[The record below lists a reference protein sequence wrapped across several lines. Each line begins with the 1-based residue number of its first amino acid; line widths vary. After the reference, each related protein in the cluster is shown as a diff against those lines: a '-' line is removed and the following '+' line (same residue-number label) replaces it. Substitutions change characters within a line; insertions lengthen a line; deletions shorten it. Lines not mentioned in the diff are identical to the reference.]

1 MSNLAGKV
9 RDVLRG
15 TRLID
20 ADRLLNRLE
29 AVDRFRRAVDGLLPE
44 DRLGSAH
51 TLVERAEARLA
62 LSRDH
67 TVVALAGATGSG
79 KSSLFNALARF
90 EMSPVGV
97 RRPTTGVT
105 HACVWGPLAGAT
117 KLLDWVGVLPRH
129 RFVRESALDGDD
141 ELALHGLV
149 LLDLPDFDSVQ
160 RAHRSEVDRLLGLV
174 DLVVW
179 VVDPQ
184 KYADRLVHASYLRDF
199 RRHQDVTVVVLN
211 QADRLPLADVPLVV
225 ADLRR
230 LLAADQLDQVP
241 VLAASTL
248 NQRGIT
254 ELRATLERT
263 VAERQAALSRL
274 SADVDVVVEKL
285 SELVGPPAT
294 ENDVDRRT
302 VRRLTDALAGAA
314 GVPAVAEATRQA
326 YRHRAAAATGWPVVR
341 GWRRLRPDPLR
352 RLHLPGGPGRDG
364 PTRDGSAAEPGPAV
378 VTSLPDPTAAQRAAV
393 GLAVRAITDQTGAAL
408 PGPWAAAVA
417 TAARSRLGDL
427 SDALDRAVASTE
439 LGMDRRPLWWRL
451 VGGVQWLAIL
461 AALGGLGW
469 LVLGY
474 ALRALGLPPLDY
486 PTVGVVPVP
495 TLMLLGGLLL
505 GVIVALLVKPFI
517 GWAARRAGGRAED
530 RLHAAVGEVGRE
542 LVVMPVRGVLGRYA
556 QAREALTLAAASR

>member
-15 TRLID
+15 GRLVD

-29 AVDRFRRAVDGLLPE
+29 AVERFRRAVDGLLPE
-44 DRLGSAH
+44 DRLGATH

-79 KSSLFNALARF
+79 KSSLFNALARW

-105 HACVWGPLAGAT
+105 HACVWGPLAEAA

-160 RAHRSEVDRLLGLV
+160 RSHRSEVDRLLGLV

-184 KYADRLVHASYLRDF
+184 KYADRVVHASYLREF
-199 RRHQDVTVVVLN
+199 RRHQDITVVVLN
-211 QADRLPLADVPLVV
+211 QSDRLPPAEVPRVV
-225 ADLRR
+225 GDLRR
-230 LLAADQLDQVP
+230 ILADDQLDQVP
-241 VLAASTL
+241 VLATSTL
-248 NQRGIT
+248 NQAGIA
-254 ELRATLERT
+254 ELRTTLERT
-263 VAERQAALSRL
+263 VSERQAALARL
-274 SADVDVVVEKL
+274 SADVDVVVA
-285 SELVGPPAT
+285 ELAELTGPPAS

-302 VRRLTDALAGAA
+302 VRRLTEALAGSA
-314 GVPAVAEATRQA
+314 GVPAVTEATRSA
-326 YRHRAAAATGWPVVR
+326 YAHRASAATGWPVVR
-341 GWRRLRPDPLR
+341 GWRKLRPDPLR
-352 RLHLPGGPGRDG
+352 RLHLPGPDEDG
-364 PTRDGSAAEPGPAV
+364 AGRDGSAERSPVG

-393 GLAVRAITDQTGAAL
+393 GLAVRAIADQAGAAL
-408 PGPWAAAVA
+408 PAPWTAAVA
-417 TAARSRLGDL
+417 TAARSRLADL
-427 SDALDRAVASTE
+427 PDALDRAVAGTD
-439 LGMDRRPLWWRL
+439 LGLDHRPLWWRV

-469 LVLGY
+469 LALGY

-486 PTVGVVPVP
+486 PAVGAAPVP

-505 GVIVALLVKPFI
+505 GLVVAVLVKPVI
-517 GWAARRAGGRAED
+517 RWAARRAGGRAEE
-530 RLHAAVGEVGRE
+530 RLHGAVGEVGRE
-542 LVVMPVRGVLGRYA
+542 LVVAPVREVLHRYA
-556 QAREALTLAAASR
+556 QAREALALATTPR

>member
-9 RDVLRG
+9 RDALRG
-15 TRLID
+15 GRLID

-29 AVDRFRRAVDGLLPE
+29 AIDRFRRAVDGLLPE
-44 DRLGSAH
+44 KPLGAAH

-79 KSSLFNALARF
+79 KSSLFNALARW

-105 HACVWGPLAGAT
+105 HACVWGPLTGAA

-160 RAHRSEVDRLLGLV
+160 WAHRAEVDRLLGLV

-184 KYADRLVHASYLRDF
+184 KYADRVVHANYLRDF
-199 RRHQDVTVVVLN
+199 KRHQDVTVVVLN
-211 QADRLPLADVPLVV
+211 QSDRLPPADVPRVV
-225 ADLRR
+225 ADLRQI
-230 LLAADQLDQVP
+230 LARDELDQVP
-241 VLAASTL
+241 VLATSTL
-248 NQRGIT
+248 NQAGIAD
-254 ELRATLERT
+254 LRATLERT

-274 SADVDVVVEKL
+274 SADVDVVVD
-285 SELVGPPAT
+285 ELAELMGPPAN
-294 ENDVDRRT
+294 ENDIDRRT
-302 VRRLTDALAGAA
+302 IRRLTEALAGSA
-314 GVPAVAEATRQA
+314 GVPAVAEATRRA
-326 YRHRAAAATGWPVVR
+326 YVHRAGAATGWPVVR

-352 RLHLPGGPGRDG
+352 RLHLPGPGRDD
-364 PTRDGSAAEPGPAV
+364 TPAV
-378 VTSLPDPTAAQRAAV
+378 DSGTGSTPVGVTSLPDPTAAQRAAV
-393 GLAVRAITDQTGAAL
+393 GLAVRAIADQSGAAL
-408 PGPWAAAVA
+408 PEPWTAAVTA
-417 TAARSRLGDL
+417 AARSRLNDL
-427 SDALDRAVASTE
+427 PDALDRAVAGTD
-439 LGMDRRPLWWRL
+439 LGMGRSPLWWRI

-461 AALGGLGW
+461 GALAGLGW
-469 LVLGY
+469 LVVGY

-486 PTVGVVPVP
+486 PTVGVVPMP
-495 TLMLLGGLLL
+495 TVLLLGGLLL
-505 GVIVALLVKPFI
+505 GVMVALLVKPII
-517 GWAARRAGGRAED
+517 GFAARRAGGRAEE
-530 RLHAAVGEVGRE
+530 RLHAAVSEVGKE
-542 LVVMPVRGVLGRYA
+542 LVVAPVREVLRRYA
-556 QAREALTLAAASR
+556 QAREALALATSSR

>member
-1 MSNLAGKV
+1 MVSNLAGKV

-15 TRLID
+15 GRLID

-29 AVDRFRRAVDGLLPE
+29 AVERFRRAVDGLLPE
-44 DRLGSAH
+44 DRLGAAH

-79 KSSLFNALARF
+79 KSSLFNAMARW

-105 HACVWGPLAGAT
+105 HACVWGPLAEAA

-160 RAHRSEVDRLLGLV
+160 RSHRSEVDRLLGLV

-184 KYADRLVHASYLRDF
+184 KYADRVVHASYLREF
-199 RRHQDVTVVVLN
+199 RRHQDITVVVLN
-211 QADRLPLADVPLVV
+211 QSDRLSPAEVPRVV

-230 LLAADQLDQVP
+230 ILADDQLDQVP
-241 VLAASTL
+241 VLATSTL
-248 NQRGIT
+248 NQAGIA
-254 ELRATLERT
+254 ELRTTLERT
-263 VAERQAALSRL
+263 VSERQAALARL
-274 SADVDVVVEKL
+274 SADVDVVVA
-285 SELVGPPAT
+285 ELAELTGPPAS
-294 ENDVDRRT
+294 ENDIDRRT
-302 VRRLTDALAGAA
+302 IRRLTEALAGSA
-314 GVPAVAEATRQA
+314 GVPAVTEATRLA
-326 YRHRAAAATGWPVVR
+326 YVHRASGATGWPVVR
-341 GWRRLRPDPLR
+341 GWRKLRPDPLR
-352 RLHLPGGPGRDG
+352 RLHLPGKEVNGTGRDG
-364 PTRDGSAAEPGPAV
+364 SDEPGPVA

-393 GLAVRAITDQTGAAL
+393 GLAVRAIADQAGAAL
-408 PGPWAAAVA
+408 PAPWTTAVA
-417 TAARSRLGDL
+417 AAARSQLGDL
-427 SDALDRAVASTE
+427 PDALDRAVAGTD
-439 LGMDRRPLWWRL
+439 LGLDHRPLWWRV

-469 LVLGY
+469 LALGY

-486 PTVGVVPVP
+486 PTVGAAPVP

-505 GVIVALLVKPFI
+505 GLVLAVLVKPI
-517 GWAARRAGGRAED
+517 IRWAARRAGGRAEE
-530 RLHAAVGEVGRE
+530 RLHGAVGEVGRE
-542 LVVMPVRGVLGRYA
+542 LVVTPVREVLRRYA
-556 QAREALTLAAASR
+556 QAREALTLATASR